1 MTDSPATR
9 QSLLV
14 RLRDPRDGQAWSE
27 FVAIYTPLIDRL
39 ARANGLQS
47 ADAADLAQEVFR
59 AVAGAIDRYD
69 PDPARGSFRGWLF
82 RIARNLMINLLAARR
97 IRPQATGD
105 SDVQDLLERVPAPD
119 GAETAFFDLE
129 YRRGLFV
136 WAADQVRGEFRPS
149 TWQAFWLTAVEGQDR
164 ECRGAGERHL
174 DRGGVYRPQ
183 PGDGPAQVDHR
194 TGRRRI
200 RFLAMRTNTGRYHM
214 ASRPDECDRNR
225 LRLSLEDRLSEV
237 AASRAGGP
245 PGGMPRLSPGS
256 SSRWPPPANTG
267 VTRPC
272 SAASPLRSASPT
284 IGIVREGSESSKRG

>member
-14 RLRDPRDGQAWSE
+14 RLRDPRDGQAWVE

-82 RIARNLMINLLAARR
+82 RIARNLMINLIAARR
-97 IRPQATGD
+97 VRPQATGD
-105 SDVQDLLERVPAPD
+105 SDVQELLERVPAPD

-136 WAADQVRGEFRPS
+136 WAADQVRGEFRQS
-149 TWQAFWLTAVEGQDR
+149 TWQAFWLTAVEGQ
-164 ECRGAGERHL
+164 
-174 DRGGVYRPQ
+174 
-183 PGDGPAQVDHR
+183 
-194 TGRRRI
+194 
-200 RFLAMRTNTGRYHM
+200 
-214 ASRPDECDRNR
+214 
-225 LRLSLEDRLSEV
+225 
-237 AASRAGGP
+237 AAS
-245 PGGMPRLSPGS
+245 
-256 SSRWPPPANTG
+256 
-267 VTRPC
+267 
-272 SAASPLRSASPT
+272 AAAAT
-284 IGIVREGSESSKRG
+284 IGISIGAVYIARSRVMARLKTIIEQVEGISDSERMRITGTSHGLTT

>member
-14 RLRDPRDGQAWSE
+14 RLRDPRDGQAWTE

-39 ARANGLQS
+39 ARTNGLQS

-59 AVAGAIDRYD
+59 AVSGAIDRYD

-97 IRPQATGD
+97 VRPQATGD
-105 SDVQDLLERVPAPD
+105 SDVQELLNRVPAPD

-149 TWQAFWLTAVEGQDR
+149 TWQAFWLTAVEGQAPR
-164 ECRGAGERHL
+164 AAAEASGISVGAVYIARSRVMARLKSIIEQVEGEP
-174 DRGGVYRPQ
+174 V
-183 PGDGPAQVDHR
+183 
-194 TGRRRI
+194 
-200 RFLAMRTNTGRYHM
+200 
-214 ASRPDECDRNR
+214 S
-225 LRLSLEDRLSEV
+225 
-237 AASRAGGP
+237 
-245 PGGMPRLSPGS
+245 
-256 SSRWPPPANTG
+256 
-267 VTRPC
+267 
-272 SAASPLRSASPT
+272 
-284 IGIVREGSESSKRG
+284 